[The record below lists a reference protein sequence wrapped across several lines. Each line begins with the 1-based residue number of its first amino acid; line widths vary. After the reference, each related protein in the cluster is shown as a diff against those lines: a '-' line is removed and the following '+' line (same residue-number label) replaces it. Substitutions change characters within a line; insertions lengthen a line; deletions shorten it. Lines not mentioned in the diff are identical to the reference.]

1 MSNPIILKEM
11 VQAARHRRMFLVRA
25 ALPTLAVLLTAPEM
39 MRSLRFAGQDWR
51 AIADIGRPF
60 FETCAWIELI
70 AFSVLAYLY
79 PIAAIGD
86 EWSSRTM
93 EVLCASPLS
102 AARIVYGKFVAVL
115 SRVLLVGLALLP
127 VMGILFHVARVPP
140 EMALGC
146 VAVILGSAL
155 FFGSAG
161 LLQAILFGTGR
172 AAPLAWFG
180 ILAPFFLIVSFLDA
194 YVFEAAPA
202 LDAMIPPRALY
213 LLLNGSG
220 SGNFSLLS
228 LGELS
233 ALSLICLGLAPRLF
247 RRAFERHI
255 GRGAPTRWFPT
266 FKRLLQR
273 RRPPM
278 GAAENPLFW
287 QEKASA
293 TWLLRWALPIVYGFT
308 LPFLAMSDLVT
319 RNRYD
324 DASIFLAMEGIA
336 VLFAASAGYG
346 ATVFARDKKWGRAQA
361 LLLTGRKPW
370 AFLGAK
376 IRAVY
381 WALKIYVLVVSAIC
395 LWAASYHSGDRE
407 TPAIRAMLIEMAFFG
422 PLAGVII
429 GMAFSLAARYSTSAV
444 LGALGSV
451 LWAIAIG
458 WMLFGWLSDDP
469 GWGSF
474 AMCAGAAA
482 GIMATRLRRS
492 IWALS
497 ALLALSFW
505 IVVIGAVNC
514 VPLPWNIFRDPYGI
528 FYGSFLVRLLIALCV
543 TAVIGIVAT
552 RLRYSTWALR
562 ALLALSFWIIFI
574 GSCIYTT
581 ERDLSHPCDTIL
593 FGSLLAW
600 LLAAGWLLLD
610 LRCFEA
616 GMMQEAKS

>member
-1 MSNPIILKEM
+1 MRLSNPIILKEM
-11 VQAARHRRMFLVRA
+11 VQASRHRRTFLVRA

-39 MRSLRFAGQDWR
+39 MRTLRFAGQDWR

-79 PIAAIGD
+79 SIAAIGD

-102 AARIVYGKFVAVL
+102 AARIVYGKFAAVL

-146 VAVILGSAL
+146 MAIILGSAL
-155 FFGSAG
+155 FFGSVG

-180 ILAPFFLIVSFLDA
+180 ILAPFLLVVSFLDA
-194 YVFEAAPA
+194 YVFEAAPP

-213 LLLNGSG
+213 LILNGSG
-220 SGNFSLLS
+220 SNSFALLS

-233 ALSLICLGLAPRLF
+233 ALSLICLALAPRLF

-266 FKRLLQR
+266 FKRLMQR

-287 QEKASA
+287 QEKGSA
-293 TWLLRWALPIVYGFT
+293 TWLLRWALPVVYGLT
-308 LPFLAMSDLVT
+308 LPFLAMSDPVT
-319 RNRYD
+319 RNNYD
-324 DASIFLAMEGIA
+324 EASIFLGMEGIA

-346 ATVFARDKKWGRAQA
+346 AIVFARDKKWGRAQA
-361 LLLTGRKPW
+361 LLLTGQKPW

-376 IRAVY
+376 IRVVY
-381 WALKIYVLVVSAIC
+381 WALIIHVLVVSVIC

-422 PLAGVII
+422 PLLGVII
-429 GMAFSLAARYSTSAV
+429 GMAFSLAAPVLDLGGARRARVRALGDRLRVGNLRLVIKRSR
-444 LGALGSV
+444 LGALCGV
-451 LWAIAIG
+451 RGGRYRHRGDQVAAQHL
-458 WMLFGWLSDDP
+458 
-469 GWGSF
+469 
-474 AMCAGAAA
+474 GAKRAA
-482 GIMATRLRRS
+482 RVEFLGRRH
-492 IWALS
+492 
-497 ALLALSFW
+497 
-505 IVVIGAVNC
+505 
-514 VPLPWNIFRDPYGI
+514 R
-528 FYGSFLVRLLIALCV
+528 
-543 TAVIGIVAT
+543 
-552 RLRYSTWALR
+552 
-562 ALLALSFWIIFI
+562 
-574 GSCIYTT
+574 
-581 ERDLSHPCDTIL
+581 
-593 FGSLLAW
+593 
-600 LLAAGWLLLD
+600 
-610 LRCFEA
+610 
-616 GMMQEAKS
+616 